1 MKTLVDLSEESTK
14 TPRAILRDKKLVEA
28 IRAYVGNNL
37 SRSSLTVEELS
48 QALGMSRVHLYKKM
62 LSMFGETPKEFIRS
76 VRLEHAASLLRE
88 GGKNVSEIAYMVGFN
103 NPKYFSKYFKT
114 KYGLLPS
121 VYRNSAQKLD

>member
-48 QALGMSRVHLYKKM
+48 QALGMSRVHLYKKCCQC
-62 LSMFGETPKEFIRS
+62 LAK
-76 VRLEHAASLLRE
+76 RLKSSF
-88 GGKNVSEIAYMVGFN
+88 V
-103 NPKYFSKYFKT
+103 
-114 KYGLLPS
+114 PS
-121 VYRNSAQKLD
+121 VWNMRLPCFVKEERMCQK